1 MPVGEQYGAYNRGLD
16 RFRVSVEPLLREHL
30 EGRLNRAAFIDRLIA
45 AFAPPRCARTA
56 CCPSHPLMPAIE
68 SPPPHR
74 YPVPLRDRGARLDLF
89 LKERIPR
96 LSRARVQAAIA
107 TRVRIEGRPGTPRPA
122 SRLVPGEVVVVDW
135 PRLDEV
141 VPHLAIPIL
150 WHDDDILVVDKPA
163 GLVCHPTNNRR
174 RSSLLFR
181 VREQENLPDLSLGHR
196 LDRETS
202 GVLLLV
208 RHPAAGRALTDAFME
223 RRVEKTYLALVHGD
237 PAWDTFT
244 AEGPLGPARGSRI
257 YVKQAVDRERGRPAR
272 TQFLVRR
279 RAGDMALVEA
289 RPESGRRHQIRVHLA
304 DAGHPVVGDKLYG
317 PDERYYL
324 HYIYKRFDA
333 AMAARLGAE
342 RHLLHAAAIDFPHP
356 RDGRR
361 IAVRAPMPADMAKVL
376 EPAPTCAG
384 S

>member
-1 MPVGEQYGAYNRGLD
+1 MQ
-16 RFRVSVEPLLREHL
+16 
-30 EGRLNRAAFIDRLIA
+30 AAA
-45 AFAPPRCARTA
+45 A
-56 CCPSHPLMPAIE
+56 
-68 SPPPHR
+68 PHR
-74 YPVPLRDRGARLDLF
+74 YPVPLRDRGTRLDLF

-96 LSRARVQAAIA
+96 LSRAKVQTAIA

-135 PRLDEV
+135 PRLEEV
-141 VPHLAIPIL
+141 VDRLEIPVL
-150 WHDDDILVVDKPA
+150 FRDEDVMAVDKPA

-174 RSSLLFR
+174 LSSLLFR
-181 VREQENLPDLSLGHR
+181 IRRQEDLPDLGICHR

-208 RHPAAGRALTDAFME
+208 RHEAAGRALAESFMA
-223 RRVEKTYLALVHGD
+223 RRVDKTYLALVEGN
-237 PAWDTFT
+237 PAWETHT
-244 AEGPLGPARGSRI
+244 ADSPIGLARGSRI
-257 YVKQAVDRERGRPAR
+257 YVKQGIDRDGGRPAR
-272 TQFLVRR
+272 THFRVLE
-279 RAGDMALVEA
+279 RAGALTLVEA

-304 DAGHPVVGDKLYG
+304 EAGHPVAGDKLYG

-324 HYIYKRFDA
+324 QYIYRRFDA

-342 RHLLHAAAIDFPHP
+342 RHLLHAASLAFPHP

-361 IAVRAPMPADMAKVL
+361 VAVHAPMPEDMVRAL
-376 EPAPTCAG
+376 ARARQCPG